1 MAPFVSA
8 SYRADEAVIYSAV
21 CTDKGPPSACS
32 SITAPAVANNNK
44 ESFRNLAGPD
54 NIVALAFL

>member
-1 MAPFVSA
+1 MTPFLSA

-32 SITAPAVANNNK
+32 SITAAAVANNNK
-44 ESFRNLAGPD
+44 ESFEIHQDPD
-54 NIVALAFL
+54 NIWCIG